1 MPLLH
6 NNNARMYGAL
16 SKEERQQIAPL
27 LPQYQPLL
35 IETGMSNP
43 DAAIFTKHAG
53 RERHRHS
60 KTLGC

>member
-6 NNNARMYGAL
+6 NNSTHMCGAL
-16 SKEERQQIAPL
+16 SKEERQQIAPP
-27 LPQYQPLL
+27 PQYQPLL